1 MGTSKRR
8 RPRIVQ
14 EDPEEK
20 EPQIAKVK
28 PVKKKKPNGSTDST
42 TKRKRRISKTS

>member
-1 MGTSKRR
+1 MGTSKRT

-14 EDPEEK
+14 EDTEEK

-28 PVKKKKPNGSTDST
+28 PTKKKKPNGSTAST
-42 TKRKRRISKTS
+42 TKRKRRNSQTS